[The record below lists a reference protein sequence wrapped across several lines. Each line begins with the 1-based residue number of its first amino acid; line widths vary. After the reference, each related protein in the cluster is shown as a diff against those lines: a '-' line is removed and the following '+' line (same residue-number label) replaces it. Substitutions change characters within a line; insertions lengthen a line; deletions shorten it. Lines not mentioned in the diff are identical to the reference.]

1 MIRIYILAGL
11 IGIGF
16 SLPAF
21 AQERH
26 EWVGGRGT
34 SWVEIGPPE
43 APGAVASITFYDD
56 YVHTISGETFAL
68 VQDGLTVTVRVKL
81 FPGDPGEELHLTPQE
96 GYFAWPEVLKPGEW
110 ETGVAHIYPIGLGS

>member
-1 MIRIYILAGL
+1 MIRIAILSMILA
-11 IGIGF
+11 
-16 SLPAF
+16 LPAT

-56 YVHTISGETFAL
+56 YVHTTADETFAL
-68 VQDGLTVTVRVKL
+68 RQGGLTVTVHVKV
-81 FPGDPGEELHLTPQE
+81 FRGPPGEELHLTPQE
-96 GYFAWPEVLKPGEW
+96 GYFAWPEVLSPGEW
-110 ETGVAHIYPIGLGS
+110 QTGVAHIYPIGLGS

>member
-1 MIRIYILAGL
+1 MMRIALAVAILA
-11 IGIGF
+11 
-16 SLPAF
+16 LPAA

-56 YVHTISGETFAL
+56 YVHTGTETFAL
-68 VQDGLTVTVRVKL
+68 VQDGLTVTMEVKF
-81 FPGDPGEELHLTPQE
+81 FPGDPGEELHLNPSE
-96 GYFAWPEVLKPGEW
+96 GYFAWPEVLSPGEKQ
-110 ETGVAHIYPIGLGS
+110 TGVAHIYPIGVGS